1 MMAMSISAK
10 RVPPPAVKRYDV
22 LAIGAG
28 NAGLGAAGIARAAG
42 LCVGVVEKRDVG
54 GTCALRGCVPKKVLV
69 AAAQALH
76 QISLAPVHHI
86 EVGPARLDW
95 AKLIARERGFV
106 AGVSQG
112 FEKSLADRGIDLLW
126 GSARFVGPNR
136 VAVNGK
142 ILEAGKIVIATGS
155 KPKRLPIPGAKH
167 LITSEDILEM
177 TELPDSLVFIGGGVV
192 ALEFSH
198 VFARAGCKVT
208 ILEVAERLLPG
219 LDEEA
224 VAAVCLESERIGIE
238 VVTGASV
245 EAIEIQGNH
254 YVVHANVAGQ
264 QRRFVGQRVANG
276 AGRVADLDGLDL
288 DAGSVR
294 HDGSRIAVDEH
305 LRSRSNPAVYV
316 AGDALWSSAQLSPLA
331 TYEGRIAGENIVNG
345 DRLSP
350 DYGCIPANV
359 YTVPALASVGIS
371 EAAAKAAGL
380 DYEIRRNDM
389 REWRSARTYGET
401 VAFAKVI
408 LEKGSKRIL
417 GAHLVGHGAE
427 EVIHLFAFGMRHGVD
442 AEALAGTVYAYPT
455 FSSDL
460 KFML

>member
-10 RVPPPAVKRYDV
+10 AVPPPTTKRYDV

-42 LCVGVVEKRDVG
+42 LSVGVVEKGDVG

-69 AAAQALH
+69 AAAQVLH

-95 AKLIARERGFV
+95 GKLITRERSFV
-106 AGVSQG
+106 AGVAES
-112 FEKSLADRGIDLLW
+112 FEKSLADRGIDLLR
-126 GSARFVGPNR
+126 GAARFVGPNR
-136 VAVNGK
+136 VAVNGT
-142 ILEAGKIVIATGS
+142 ILEAGKVVIATGS
-155 KPKRLPIPGAKH
+155 KPRALPVPGAKH

-177 TELPDSLVFIGGGVV
+177 TELPGSVVFIGGGVV

-219 LDEEA
+219 VDEEA
-224 VAAVCLESERIGIE
+224 VAAICAESERIGIE
-238 VVTGASV
+238 IVTGALL

-254 YVVHANVAGQ
+254 FAVHAKVAGRP
-264 QRRFVGQRVANG
+264 RRFVGERVANG
-276 AGRVADLDGLDL
+276 AGRVADLDDLDL
-288 DAGSVR
+288 DAGGIG
-294 HDGSRIAVDEH
+294 HEGTRIAVDEH

-316 AGDALWSSAQLSPLA
+316 AGDALWSSPQLSPLA
-331 TYEGRIAGENIVNG
+331 TYEGRIVGENIVKG

-350 DYGCIPANV
+350 DYTSIPANV
-359 YTVPALASVGIS
+359 YTVPALASVGLS
-371 EAAAKAAGL
+371 EAAAKAGGL
-380 DYEIRRNDM
+380 DYVVKRNDM
-389 REWRSARTYGET
+389 RGWRSARTHGET
-401 VAFAKVI
+401 VAFSKVI
-408 LEKGSKRIL
+408 LEKGSERIL

-427 EVIHLFAFGMRHGVD
+427 EVIHLFAFAMKHGVN
-442 AEALAGTVYAYPT
+442 ATALASTVYAYPT

-460 KFML
+460 KFIL